1 VATDHSFP
9 IVGIGASAGGVE
21 ALEGFFRG
29 MPSDTGMAF
38 VLVTHM
44 PRGHVTMLS
53 EILGRCTDMPVTNV
67 RHGEAVDPN
76 HVYVCPSD
84 HVVTIEDGRL
94 MLEARSAEV
103 QRKPIDVFLSSLA
116 EHRGE
121 NAVGVVLSGGGSDG
135 ALGIKA
141 IKERGGLT
149 LAQGSDGSA
158 PRQTSMPE
166 AAIATGFVDLTLPVE
181 DMASRLTQFARSY
194 RDIEPPIAAEAERES
209 DDLVEARR
217 SIARLLHDQVGHD
230 FSGYKER
237 TFMRRVRRRM
247 QIVQVDDLAG
257 YVERLRKEPE
267 EVTLLFRDLLIGV
280 TNFFRDKSAFEALEQ
295 LVIPKLFEGAGAAGT
310 VRIWVPG
317 CATGEEVYSIAILLR
332 EHLDKLRNVPRVQIF
347 ASDIDEAA
355 LAVARAGRYPQA
367 LMEGVE
373 PERLDRFFSR
383 DDAGYTVVKEIRDM
397 CVFSAHSVIRDP
409 PFSRIDLISCRNL
422 LIYLGPEFQSRV
434 IPVFHFALK
443 PGGYLFLG
451 TSENISQYG
460 DLFHRVDRKQRLFQ
474 RRDHV
479 ATPLQFPLFVPG
491 ARTVIGGVV
500 PQREPGTPT
509 ANLRRV
515 VESRVLET
523 FAPPHVVVNR
533 EGDIIHYSSRTGK
546 YLEAAAGMPSRQL
559 LALARRGLRLDL
571 RSALQ
576 EAIETRRTTVRED
589 VAVEIDDG
597 YQHITLTVEPLGDHD
612 ADPLFLVLFAD
623 VGRPQRRTEA
633 AAVDRPARDVTAE
646 QFRRELH
653 DTRERLQATVEE
665 YETALEELK
674 AANEEMVS
682 VNEELQS
689 TNEELET
696 SKEELQSVNE
706 ELHTVNAELNSKIE
720 ELDRANADLRN
731 LFEST
736 QIATIFLDGELVI
749 RSFTP
754 AATSIFNLISTDRGR
769 PLTDIMNQLENGDL
783 RREVRIVL
791 ERGETI
797 ERQVRRSDG
806 KTHYL
811 MRVLPY
817 RTRPNVVDGVLVT
830 FFDITR
836 MVEAEARQRT
846 LVEELDHR
854 VRNMLTV
861 VAAITKQTLAKSASP
876 DDFAA
881 ALQGR
886 VQALAKSYGL
896 LSRQQWG
903 TVSLRDILLNELE
916 PYRQESEARLALDGP
931 PVALKP
937 AAALALGLV
946 VHELATNAT
955 KYGALSNSD
964 GRVSVGWRIDRG
976 ERHSLALTWRESNG
990 AVVKKPKRKGFGT
1003 ELIEREVSGALGGK
1017 AAFDYAA
1024 DGLKVRISIPL
1035 DSANVSPQPAAGPS
1049 SMADRR

>member
-1 VATDHSFP
+1 
-9 IVGIGASAGGVE
+9 
-21 ALEGFFRG
+21 
-29 MPSDTGMAF
+29 
-38 VLVTHM
+38 
-44 PRGHVTMLS
+44 
-53 EILGRCTDMPVTNV
+53 
-67 RHGEAVDPN
+67 
-76 HVYVCPSD
+76 
-84 HVVTIEDGRL
+84 
-94 MLEARSAEV
+94 
-103 QRKPIDVFLSSLA
+103 
-116 EHRGE
+116 
-121 NAVGVVLSGGGSDG
+121 
-135 ALGIKA
+135 
-141 IKERGGLT
+141 
-149 LAQGSDGSA
+149 
-158 PRQTSMPE
+158 
-166 AAIATGFVDLTLPVE
+166 
-181 DMASRLTQFARSY
+181 
-194 RDIEPPIAAEAERES
+194 
-209 DDLVEARR
+209 
-217 SIARLLHDQVGHD
+217 
-230 FSGYKER
+230 
-237 TFMRRVRRRM
+237 
-247 QIVQVDDLAG
+247 
-257 YVERLRKEPE
+257 
-267 EVTLLFRDLLIGV
+267 
-280 TNFFRDKSAFEALEQ
+280 
-295 LVIPKLFEGAGAAGT
+295 
-310 VRIWVPG
+310 
-317 CATGEEVYSIAILLR
+317 
-332 EHLDKLRNVPRVQIF
+332 
-347 ASDIDEAA
+347 
-355 LAVARAGRYPQA
+355 
-367 LMEGVE
+367 
-373 PERLDRFFSR
+373 
-383 DDAGYTVVKEIRDM
+383 
-397 CVFSAHSVIRDP
+397 
-409 PFSRIDLISCRNL
+409 
-422 LIYLGPEFQSRV
+422 
-434 IPVFHFALK
+434 
-443 PGGYLFLG
+443 
-451 TSENISQYG
+451 
-460 DLFHRVDRKQRLFQ
+460 
-474 RRDHV
+474 
-479 ATPLQFPLFVPG
+479 
-491 ARTVIGGVV
+491 
-500 PQREPGTPT
+500 
-509 ANLRRV
+509 
-515 VESRVLET
+515 
-523 FAPPHVVVNR
+523 
-533 EGDIIHYSSRTGK
+533 
-546 YLEAAAGMPSRQL
+546 
-559 LALARRGLRLDL
+559 
-571 RSALQ
+571 
-576 EAIETRRTTVRED
+576 
-589 VAVEIDDG
+589 
-597 YQHITLTVEPLGDHD
+597 
-612 ADPLFLVLFAD
+612 VLFAD

-817 RTRPNVVDGVLVT
+817 RTRPNVIDGVLVT

-903 TVSLRDILLNELE
+903 SVSLRDILLNELE

>member
-1 VATDHSFP
+1 
-9 IVGIGASAGGVE
+9 
-21 ALEGFFRG
+21 
-29 MPSDTGMAF
+29 
-38 VLVTHM
+38 
-44 PRGHVTMLS
+44 
-53 EILGRCTDMPVTNV
+53 
-67 RHGEAVDPN
+67 
-76 HVYVCPSD
+76 
-84 HVVTIEDGRL
+84 
-94 MLEARSAEV
+94 
-103 QRKPIDVFLSSLA
+103 
-116 EHRGE
+116 
-121 NAVGVVLSGGGSDG
+121 
-135 ALGIKA
+135 
-141 IKERGGLT
+141 
-149 LAQGSDGSA
+149 
-158 PRQTSMPE
+158 
-166 AAIATGFVDLTLPVE
+166 
-181 DMASRLTQFARSY
+181 
-194 RDIEPPIAAEAERES
+194 
-209 DDLVEARR
+209 
-217 SIARLLHDQVGHD
+217 
-230 FSGYKER
+230 
-237 TFMRRVRRRM
+237 VRRRM

-257 YVERLRKEPE
+257 YVERLRKAPE

-460 DLFHRVDRKQRLFQ
+460 DLFHRVDKKQRLFQ
-474 RRDHV
+474 RRDHI

-509 ANLRRV
+509 ANLRRA

-533 EGDIIHYSSRTGK
+533 EGDIVHYSPRTGK

-576 EAIETRRTTVRED
+576 EAMETRRTAVRED
-589 VAVEIDDG
+589 VMVEIDDG
-597 YQHITLTVEPLGDHD
+597 HQHIRLTVEPLGDQD
-612 ADPLFLVLFAD
+612 ADPVLLVLFAD
-623 VGRPQRRTEA
+623 VGWPQTRSEA
-633 AAVDRPARDVTAE
+633 ATADRPPGGPAAE
-646 QFRRELH
+646 QVQRELRETH
-653 DTRERLQATVEE
+653 ERLQATVEE

-706 ELHTVNAELNSKIE
+706 ELHTVNAELNSKID

-736 QIATIFLDGELVI
+736 QIATIFLDGDLVI

-769 PLTDIMNQLENGDL
+769 PLTDIMNQLEDGDL

-811 MRVLPY
+811 MRILPY
-817 RTRPNVVDGVLVT
+817 RTRLNAIDGVLVT

-836 MVEAEARQRT
+836 MVEAEEHQRM
-846 LVEELDHR
+846 LVEELNHR

-861 VAAITKQTLAKSASP
+861 VGAITKQTLAKSVSP
-876 DDFAA
+876 DDFAE

-886 VQALAKSYGL
+886 IQALAKSYGL
-896 LSRQQWG
+896 LSREQWG

-955 KYGALSNSD
+955 KYGALSNTD
-964 GRVSVGWRIDRG
+964 GRVSVAWRIDRG
-976 ERHSLALTWRESNG
+976 ERRGLALTWRETNG
-990 AVVKKPKRKGFGT
+990 AAVKTRKRKGFGT
-1003 ELIEREVSGALGGK
+1003 ELIEREVSGTLGGK
-1017 AAFDYAA
+1017 AVFDYAA

-1035 DSANVSPQPAAGPS
+1035 DSANVSPQPAAGPRS
-1049 SMADRR
+1049 SADRR

>member
-1 VATDHSFP
+1 VAIDHSFP

-67 RHGEAVDPN
+67 RHDEAVEPN

-84 HVVTIEDGRL
+84 HVVTMEDGRL
-94 MLEARSAEV
+94 MLEARSADV

-116 EHRGE
+116 EQRGE
-121 NAVGVVLSGGGSDG
+121 SAIGVVLSGGGSDG

-149 LAQGSDGSA
+149 LAQGTDGSA

-166 AAIATGFVDLTLPVE
+166 AAIATGFVDLTLSVE
-181 DMASRLTQFARSY
+181 NMGGRLTQFARSHC
-194 RDIEPPIAAEAERES
+194 DIDQFGAEEAEPRAGE
-209 DDLVEARR
+209 DVVEARR
-217 SIARLLHDQVGHD
+217 TIARLLHNQVGHD
-230 FSGYKER
+230 FSGYKEK

-247 QIVQVDDLAG
+247 QITQVRDLDG
-257 YVERLRKEPE
+257 YIERLRKEPE

-295 LVIPKLFEGAGAAGT
+295 LVIPKLFDGAGAADT

-332 EHLDKLRNVPRVQIF
+332 EHLDTLRNVPKVQIF

-367 LMEGVE
+367 LMEGVK

-383 DDAGYTVVKEIRDM
+383 DDAGYTVIKEIRDM
-397 CVFSAHSVIRDP
+397 CIFSAHSVIRDP

-443 PGGYLFLG
+443 PGRYLFLG

-460 DLFHRVDRKQRLFQ
+460 DLFHRVDKKQRLFQ

-515 VESRVLET
+515 VESRVLEI
-523 FAPPHVVVNR
+523 FAPPHVVVDR

-576 EAIETRRTTVRED
+576 EAMETRRTTVRED
-589 VAVEIDDG
+589 IAVEIDDG
-597 YQHITLTVEPLGDHD
+597 YQHIRLTVEPLGDHD
-612 ADPLFLVLFAD
+612 VDPVFLVLFAD
-623 VGRPQRRTEA
+623 VGRPQTRA
-633 AAVDRPARDVTAE
+633 AAAAADRPPGDLTAE
-646 QFRRELH
+646 QVHRELR

-706 ELHTVNAELNSKIE
+706 ELQTVNAELNSKID

-736 QIATIFLDGELVI
+736 QIATIFLDGDLVI

-769 PLTDIMNQLENGDL
+769 PLTDIMNQLEDGDL

-791 ERGETI
+791 ERGEAI
-797 ERQVRRSDG
+797 ERQIRRSDG

-811 MRVLPY
+811 MRILPY
-817 RTRPNVVDGVLVT
+817 RTRLNVIDGVLVT

-836 MVEAEARQRT
+836 MVEAEAHQRM
-846 LVEELDHR
+846 LVEELNHR

-861 VAAITKQTLAKSASP
+861 VGAITKQTLAKSASP
-876 DDFAA
+876 GDFAE

-886 VQALAKSYGL
+886 IQALAKSYGL
-896 LSRQQWG
+896 LSREQWG
-903 TVSLRDILLNELE
+903 NVLLRDILLNELE
-916 PYRQESEARLALDGP
+916 PYRQESEARLELDGP
-931 PVALKP
+931 PVAFKP
-937 AAALALGLV
+937 AAALALGLI

-964 GRVSVGWRIDRG
+964 GRISVGWRVDQG
-976 ERHSLALTWRESNG
+976 ERRSLALTWHESNG
-990 AVVKKPKRKGFGT
+990 AAVNKPKRKGFGT
-1003 ELIEREVSGALGGK
+1003 ELIEREVSGTLGGK

-1035 DSANVSPQPAAGPS
+1035 DSGNVSPAPGTGSRA
-1049 SMADRR
+1049 